1 MEQTS
6 SLSERVLKA
15 AGLLPAV
22 VLASTTF
29 AAAPLAAE
37 SMVLVTRGVLRSP
50 TVSRP
55 ERLMGEARSWNETK
69 AARVRALR
77 GKYRDVLSPS
87 DEFARQ
93 KAQEIVLEG

>member
-15 AGLLPAV
+15 AGFLPAV
-22 VLASTTF
+22 VLASTSL
-29 AAAPLAAE
+29 AVAPLSSEGA
-37 SMVLVTRGVLRSP
+37 VLVSRGVLQSP

-55 ERLMGEARSWNETK
+55 ERLIGEARSWTETK

-77 GKYRDVLSPS
+77 GKYRDALTPS
-87 DEFARQ
+87 DEFAKQ
-93 KAQEIVLEG
+93 KAQEIALEG